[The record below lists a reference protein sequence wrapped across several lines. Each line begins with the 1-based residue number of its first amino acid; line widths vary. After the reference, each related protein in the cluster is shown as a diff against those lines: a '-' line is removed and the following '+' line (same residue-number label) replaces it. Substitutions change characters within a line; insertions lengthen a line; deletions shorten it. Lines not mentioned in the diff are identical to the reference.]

1 MVALVSVTMKGRGNI
16 LRMIGT
22 QPQASKSKQVVNGRN
37 ISSAILTVPASSSTI
52 ISNTTHSSCHN
63 SLCNNNYINKSGAF
77 GLSPSS
83 PPSVSKRYMGNWPK
97 IMPRKLRLITMD
109 VTGTIVSF
117 RGTLEQ
123 HYLGAAAKCGITP
136 EDVNA
141 SKISESFN
149 RAYKETSIRY
159 PCFGGDEVSA
169 KQWWRECVVKS
180 FRIAG
185 VHMDEI
191 TEEHVFQRIYST
203 FGSNAAYEIF
213 PDALPFLKWARRNG
227 LVCGV
232 LSNADERYGDSILPM
247 LGLTHD
253 ELQFQVYSKDVK
265 LEKPDPRVFMA
276 AIKHGEPF
284 LQQLPDGSFTTTTR
298 TASSSP
304 GMSNNNNF
312 IPVETSEVLHIG
324 NDFNKDF
331 EGARRIGIHSVLLDR
346 YKESEKAEEWR
357 RRGAPVFRDLMDVI
371 EYLGRADCEF
381 GTSINS
387 R

>member
-1 MVALVSVTMKGRGNI
+1 M
-16 LRMIGT
+16 
-22 QPQASKSKQVVNGRN
+22 AS
-37 ISSAILTVPASSSTI
+37 LASSMGAMNGVGNCTLFRTNLRSLLSSRRAGNQFHQINQIKSAT
-52 ISNTTHSSCHN
+52 NATATTTPRR
-63 SLCNNNYINKSGAF
+63 F
-77 GLSPSS
+77 
-83 PPSVSKRYMGNWPK
+83 MGNWPK
-97 IMPRKLRLITMD
+97 IMPRRLRLITMD

-117 RGTLEQ
+117 RGTLEE
-123 HYLGAAAKCGITP
+123 HYLGAAAKCGVTP

-141 SKISESFN
+141 SKISASFN
-149 RAYKETSIRY
+149 KAYKETSIRY

-180 FRIAG
+180 FRLAG
-185 VHMDEI
+185 VTMDEV
-191 TEEHVFQRIYST
+191 TEERVFQRIYST

-213 PDALPFLKWARRNG
+213 PDAKPFLKWARRNG

-253 ELQFQVYSKDVK
+253 ELQFQCYSKDLK

-284 LQQLPDGSFTTTTR
+284 LHQLPDGSFARPTTIT
-298 TASSSP
+298 
-304 GMSNNNNF
+304 GYDNLSNHTSHHNF
-312 IPVETSEVLHIG
+312 VPVETSEVLHIG

-346 YKESEKAEEWR
+346 YKEHDKAEEWR

-371 EYLGRADCEF
+371 EYLGRADCKL
-381 GTSINS
+381 GPT
-387 R
+387 